1 MKGDILKNISYT
13 NLNEEIEVEYASDS
27 PVKSD
32 EYNKLYRNWR
42 CSESN
47 PFVFSGK
54 RSSKLYTYVDGV
66 GMHNENSEKHERSAL
81 KNICKLIT
89 TVIYIYALAEN
100 VFVLP
105 FILTLKCFGV
115 EISYSFHDSSVYG
128 DQYAVAATFI
138 FEGIMKFLVPLLF
151 VRRVLK
157 MPSKVAYPLKVENK
171 WSLFTA
177 VSTMLVALSIAML
190 IRVYLPTN
198 IFIVNDVNTIYNI
211 SLGMNNGCTAVL
223 LVFELIAVPIM
234 KELIFHGAIFQ
245 AMRQSGVSFAVLTIA
260 IIATVEMHNPF
271 SAGINFV
278 IFFIAG
284 YCVWNSGSVIGGI
297 IVHIIGR
304 TLSFSM
310 FYFKELPPVN
320 GIQLELA
327 FIFSVFIIGLAGSLI
342 LIAFKGKTLKMKDY
356 GTFIPIKEKL
366 KYSLFKTPL
375 ILAWILLGMLMITE
389 IFV

>member
-1 MKGDILKNISYT
+1 MKNISYT

-27 PVKSD
+27 PIKSV
-32 EYNKLYRNWR
+32 EYNNLYRKWR
-42 CSESN
+42 CSENN

-66 GMHNENSEKHERSAL
+66 GMYNEKSEKQEKSAL

-89 TVIYIYALAEN
+89 LVVYIYALAEN
-100 VFVLP
+100 VFILP
-105 FILTLKCFGV
+105 FILILKCFGV
-115 EISYSFHDSSVYG
+115 EISYSFHDSAVYG

-138 FEGIMKFLVPLLF
+138 FEGLMKFLVPLLF
-151 VRRVLK
+151 IRRILK

-177 VSTMLVALSIAML
+177 ISMLLAVLSIMMF
-190 IRVYLPTN
+190 IRIYLPTN

-211 SLGMNNGCTAVL
+211 SLGMDNSCAAVL
-223 LVFELIAVPIM
+223 LVFELLAVPIM

-245 AMRQSGVSFAVLTIA
+245 AMRQSGVSFAVFILA
-260 IIATVEMHNPF
+260 IVATVEMHNPF

-278 IFFIAG
+278 IFLISG

-304 TLSFSM
+304 ILSFSM
-310 FYFKELPPVN
+310 FYWKEQAPVN
-320 GIQLELA
+320 GIPLEFV
-327 FIFSVFIIGLAGSLI
+327 FIFFIFLIGVAGSFI
-342 LIAFKGKTLKMKDY
+342 LIVCKGKTLKMKDY
-356 GTFIPIKEKL
+356 GTFMPIKEKF
-366 KYSLFKTPL
+366 KYSLFKTS
-375 ILAWILLGMLMITE
+375 LLMVWVLFGMLMIIE
-389 IFV
+389 ILV